1 MLKLIIGNKN
11 YSSWSL
17 RPWFLLRQ
25 AGIDFEEI
33 LIPLYQG
40 DYKQQ
45 LLRHSPSGKVPCLLD
60 EAVAVWD
67 SLAIAEYLAERF
79 PSLNLW
85 QQDVAQRAEARSISA
100 EMHAGFS
107 ALRSHFGMNL
117 RYRHDTP
124 VPAEVAP
131 EIERIVEIWSSCRQR
146 FGDKGPFLFGQ
157 FSIADAMFVPVCCRF
172 RSYGVK
178 LPADCANYVEHMLNL
193 PAMTDWYAG
202 AAAETWVI
210 DKLEPQ
216 RGAQP

>member
-60 EAVAVWD
+60 EAVTVWD

-79 PSLNLW
+79 PAHNLW
-85 QQDVAQRAEARSISA
+85 PQDVAQRAEARAISA

-117 RYRHDTP
+117 RYHHDTP
-124 VPAEVAP
+124 VPAEVAG
-131 EIERIVEIWSSCRQR
+131 EIARIVEIWSSCRQR
-146 FGDKGPFLFGQ
+146 FADKGPFLFGQ

-178 LPADCANYVEHMLNL
+178 LHADCANYVEHMLNL

-216 RGAQP
+216 RGVQP